1 MLSGENCTRS
11 LPTTEIPVPDQ
22 LTLRRIAWRCTD
34 LTTGSVWFLQYNPG
48 PGEKFTV
55 EAVYILEAV

>member
-1 MLSGENCTRS
+1 MQAIAYPHPAEAHT
-11 LPTTEIPVPDQ
+11 VPEQ

-55 EAVYILEAV
+55 EAVYLLEAV

>member
-1 MLSGENCTRS
+1 MSA
-11 LPTTEIPVPDQ
+11 Q
-22 LTLRRIAWRCTD
+22 FTLRRIAWRCTD

-55 EAVYILEAV
+55 EAVYILEGI